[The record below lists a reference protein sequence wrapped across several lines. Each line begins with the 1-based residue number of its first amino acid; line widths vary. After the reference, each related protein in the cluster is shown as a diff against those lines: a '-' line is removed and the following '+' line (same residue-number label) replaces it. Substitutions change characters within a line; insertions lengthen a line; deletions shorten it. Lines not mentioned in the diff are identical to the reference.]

1 MLLSGRHP
9 AIRYHGID
17 PVCSLS
23 QLPMIREKKGKHTLG
38 HTEKL
43 NNTGEGKN
51 WILSVTS
58 NNCSTLE
65 NSISVTS
72 ALTETAYLRYGLA
85 V

>member
-1 MLLSGRHP
+1 
-9 AIRYHGID
+9 
-17 PVCSLS
+17 
-23 QLPMIREKKGKHTLG
+23 MIREQKGKHTLG

-51 WILSVTS
+51 WIPSVMS

-65 NSISVTS
+65 NSTCVTS
-72 ALTETAYLRYGLA
+72 ILTETAYLRCELA